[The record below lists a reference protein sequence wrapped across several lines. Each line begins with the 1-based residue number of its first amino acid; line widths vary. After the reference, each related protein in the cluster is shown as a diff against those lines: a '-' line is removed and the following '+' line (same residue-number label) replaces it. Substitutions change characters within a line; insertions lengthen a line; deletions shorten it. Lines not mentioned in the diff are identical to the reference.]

1 MRLKYSKLYRGDHN
15 TDTHSLG
22 GMFLS
27 NMGTPRASAMPS
39 FNTIKG
45 LEAFKAF
52 GRFMSTSGGTEEVES
67 EMQCLIKKNSLI
79 IIIMTI
85 ITMTM
90 TMMTTMMVVVVEVVM
105 VVMMVV
111 MVVVVMVMMM
121 VMMMMMMMMK
131 RSSLQV
137 KSNEAIQ
144 ILKRQGILKGKVLTS
159 G

>member
-1 MRLKYSKLYRGDHN
+1 MRLKYSKLYPGDHN

-79 IIIMTI
+79 IIIMTT

-137 KSNEAIQ
+137 KSN
-144 ILKRQGILKGKVLTS
+144 
-159 G
+159 

>member
-1 MRLKYSKLYRGDHN
+1 MRLKYRKLYPGDHT

-67 EMQCLIKKNSLI
+67 EMQCLIYKTLVNNNNDNHNDDNDNDDDNDGGDGGGDGGDGGGRDGGDDDDDDDDDEKIFS
-79 IIIMTI
+79 
-85 ITMTM
+85 
-90 TMMTTMMVVVVEVVM
+90 
-105 VVMMVV
+105 
-111 MVVVVMVMMM
+111 
-121 VMMMMMMMMK
+121 
-131 RSSLQV
+131 
-137 KSNEAIQ
+137 
-144 ILKRQGILKGKVLTS
+144 TS
-159 G
+159 EK

>member
-1 MRLKYSKLYRGDHN
+1 MRLKYSKLYPGDHN

-67 EMQCLIKKNSLI
+67 EMQCLIKKHSLI
-79 IIIMTI
+79 IIVMTTI
-85 ITMTM
+85 SMTM
-90 TMMTTMMVVVVEVVM
+90 TMMMTMTVVVVEVV
-105 VVMMVV
+105 MVV
-111 MVVVVMVMMM
+111 MVVVVMVMMTM
-121 VMMMMMMMMK
+121 MMMMMMMMMK

-137 KSNEAIQ
+137 KSN
-144 ILKRQGILKGKVLTS
+144 
-159 G
+159 

>member
-1 MRLKYSKLYRGDHN
+1 MRLKYSKLYHGDHN

-67 EMQCLIKKNSLI
+67 EMRCLIYKKLVNNNNNDNHNDDNDNDDDNDGGGGGGGDDGGGGGGGDDDDDDDDEKIFS
-79 IIIMTI
+79 
-85 ITMTM
+85 
-90 TMMTTMMVVVVEVVM
+90 
-105 VVMMVV
+105 
-111 MVVVVMVMMM
+111 
-121 VMMMMMMMMK
+121 
-131 RSSLQV
+131 
-137 KSNEAIQ
+137 
-144 ILKRQGILKGKVLTS
+144 TS
-159 G
+159 EK

>member
-1 MRLKYSKLYRGDHN
+1 MRLKYSKLYPGDHN

-27 NMGTPRASAMPS
+27 NMGTPRASAIPS

-79 IIIMTI
+79 IIIMTT

-121 VMMMMMMMMK
+121 VMMMMMMMMMK

-137 KSNEAIQ
+137 KSN
-144 ILKRQGILKGKVLTS
+144 
-159 G
+159 

>member
-1 MRLKYSKLYRGDHN
+1 MRLKYSKLYPGDHN

-67 EMQCLIKKNSLI
+67 EMQCLIYKTLVNNNNNNDNHNDDNDNDDDNDGGDGGGDGGGRDGGDDDDDDDDDDEKIFS
-79 IIIMTI
+79 
-85 ITMTM
+85 
-90 TMMTTMMVVVVEVVM
+90 
-105 VVMMVV
+105 
-111 MVVVVMVMMM
+111 
-121 VMMMMMMMMK
+121 
-131 RSSLQV
+131 
-137 KSNEAIQ
+137 
-144 ILKRQGILKGKVLTS
+144 TS
-159 G
+159 EN

>member
-1 MRLKYSKLYRGDHN
+1 MRLKYRKLYPGDHT

-67 EMQCLIKKNSLI
+67 EMQCLIYKTLVNDNNNNDNHNDDKDNDDDNDGGDGGDGGGDGGDGGGRDGGDDDDDDDDDEKIFS
-79 IIIMTI
+79 
-85 ITMTM
+85 
-90 TMMTTMMVVVVEVVM
+90 
-105 VVMMVV
+105 
-111 MVVVVMVMMM
+111 
-121 VMMMMMMMMK
+121 
-131 RSSLQV
+131 
-137 KSNEAIQ
+137 
-144 ILKRQGILKGKVLTS
+144 TS
-159 G
+159 EK

>member
-1 MRLKYSKLYRGDHN
+1 
-15 TDTHSLG
+15 
-22 GMFLS
+22 
-27 NMGTPRASAMPS
+27 MPS

-79 IIIMTI
+79 IIIMTT

-90 TMMTTMMVVVVEVVM
+90 TMMMTMMVVVVEVVM
-105 VVMMVV
+105 VVM
-111 MVVVVMVMMM
+111 
-121 VMMMMMMMMK
+121 VMMMMMMMMTMK

-137 KSNEAIQ
+137 KSN
-144 ILKRQGILKGKVLTS
+144 
-159 G
+159 

>member
-1 MRLKYSKLYRGDHN
+1 MRLKYSKLYPGDHT

-39 FNTIKG
+39 FNTMKG

-67 EMQCLIKKNSLI
+67 EMQCLIKIHSLI
-79 IIIMTI
+79 IMVMTT

-90 TMMTTMMVVVVEVVM
+90 TMMMTMMVVVVEVVM
-105 VVMMVV
+105 MVAVV
-111 MVVVVMVMMM
+111 VVVVMMMM
-121 VMMMMMMMMK
+121 MMMTMMMMMMMMMMMK

-137 KSNEAIQ
+137 KSN
-144 ILKRQGILKGKVLTS
+144 
-159 G
+159 

>member
-1 MRLKYSKLYRGDHN
+1 MRLKYSKLYPGDHN

-79 IIIMTI
+79 IIIIIMTT

-90 TMMTTMMVVVVEVVM
+90 TMMMTMMVVVVEVVM
-105 VVMMVV
+105 MVVV
-111 MVVVVMVMMM
+111 MVVMMM
-121 VMMMMMMMMK
+121 MMMMMMMMK

-137 KSNEAIQ
+137 KSN
-144 ILKRQGILKGKVLTS
+144 
-159 G
+159 

>member
-1 MRLKYSKLYRGDHN
+1 MRLKYSKLYPGDHT

-67 EMQCLIKKNSLI
+67 EMQCLIYKTLVNNNNNNDNHIDDNDNDDDNDGGGGGGGDGGGDGGDGGDEKIFS
-79 IIIMTI
+79 
-85 ITMTM
+85 
-90 TMMTTMMVVVVEVVM
+90 
-105 VVMMVV
+105 
-111 MVVVVMVMMM
+111 
-121 VMMMMMMMMK
+121 
-131 RSSLQV
+131 
-137 KSNEAIQ
+137 
-144 ILKRQGILKGKVLTS
+144 TS
-159 G
+159 EK

>member
-1 MRLKYSKLYRGDHN
+1 
-15 TDTHSLG
+15 
-22 GMFLS
+22 
-27 NMGTPRASAMPS
+27 MPS

-79 IIIMTI
+79 IIIIIMTT

-90 TMMTTMMVVVVEVVM
+90 TMMMTMMVVVVEVVM
-105 VVMMVV
+105 VVMVV
-111 MVVVVMVMMM
+111 VVVVVML
-121 VMMMMMMMMK
+121 MMMMMMMTMK

-137 KSNEAIQ
+137 KSN
-144 ILKRQGILKGKVLTS
+144 
-159 G
+159 

>member
-1 MRLKYSKLYRGDHN
+1 MRLKYSKLYPGDHN

-67 EMQCLIKKNSLI
+67 EMQCLIYKTLVNNNNNNDNHNDDNDNDDDNDGGDGGDDDDDDDDDEKIFS
-79 IIIMTI
+79 
-85 ITMTM
+85 
-90 TMMTTMMVVVVEVVM
+90 
-105 VVMMVV
+105 
-111 MVVVVMVMMM
+111 
-121 VMMMMMMMMK
+121 
-131 RSSLQV
+131 
-137 KSNEAIQ
+137 
-144 ILKRQGILKGKVLTS
+144 TS
-159 G
+159 EK